1 MKLSQMSSSQAADTL
16 IRISEPVYSIMGD
29 DKLSDTLKGFA
40 EIYEN
45 EKSTIVKI
53 AGYFVAKVLP
63 AILETH
69 KTDCDEIL
77 SVFTGKTVEEL
88 AKENILVYINDAREI
103 LDKDLI
109 DFFRKLRS

>member
-16 IRISEPVYSIMGD
+16 IRISEPVYAIMGD
-29 DKLSDTLKGFA
+29 DNLADVLKGFA
-40 EIYEN
+40 EIYE
-45 EKSTIVKI
+45 KSAMVKI

-63 AILETH
+63 TILETH

-77 SVFTGKTVEEL
+77 SVFTGKTVDEL
-88 AKENILVYINDAREI
+88 AKENILVYINDARDI